1 MSDKTTIERIIN
13 LREKNNWSQVELG
26 RKIGIEKSTMNKIE
40 NGTRNIST
48 EELSKIATCFN
59 VSTDYLLGRVDGPHD
74 DLLVAAHMDDN
85 LTEQQIEEINKF
97 IEFQKQEYIKDRD
110 KKNQQKKD

>member
-1 MSDKTTIERIIN
+1 MNTLYLRIKELATKTHISLARVERDLHFSNGIISTWKSGTASSDKVLKLAEY
-13 LREKNNWSQVELG
+13 
-26 RKIGIEKSTMNKIE
+26 
-40 NGTRNIST
+40 
-48 EELSKIATCFN
+48 FN

-74 DLLVAAHMDDN
+74 DLVIAAHMDDN

-110 KKNQQKKD
+110 KKNGLKKD

>member
-1 MSDKTTIERIIN
+1 MFSERIKE
-13 LREKNNWSQVELG
+13 LRKNMNRTQQQVADAIGVTRPAYTAYEIGNREPDFELL
-26 RKIGIEKSTMNKIE
+26 T
-40 NGTRNIST
+40 
-48 EELSKIATCFN
+48 KIAVYFN

-74 DLLVAAHMDDN
+74 DLVIAAHMDDN

-110 KKNQQKKD
+110 KKNGLKKD